1 MAQITAALVKELR
14 DLTGAGMMECK
25 KALTEAEGDMEA
37 AVDVLRTRGLAAAA
51 KRAGRATNEG
61 RVNAVVEGNA
71 GAVVQV
77 NCETDFV
84 ALTDKFQ
91 DYAAFFTQAVL
102 ENAPADVEAL
112 LASSYDGKNIQEE
125 LTEAIHVIGENMQIA
140 NFKRLEVEGTGALVP
155 YVHMNGKIGVL
166 VSFAFENA
174 ATAEDERFIACAK
187 DVAMQIAAL
196 DPVSVDSDSVPE
208 EVRKHE
214 MDIYVAQAA
223 ESGKP
228 EAIQQKIAEGRM
240 HKFYKESCLLE
251 QDFVKDGDL
260 SVGQYVKNASKEL
273 GDELKVVTFARIAL
287 GD

>member
-1 MAQITAALVKELR
+1 
-14 DLTGAGMMECK
+14 
-25 KALTEAEGDMEA
+25 
-37 AVDVLRTRGLAAAA
+37 
-51 KRAGRATNEG
+51 
-61 RVNAVVEGNA
+61 
-71 GAVVQV
+71 
-77 NCETDFV
+77 
-84 ALTDKFQ
+84 
-91 DYAAFFTQAVL
+91 
-102 ENAPADVEAL
+102 
-112 LASSYDGKNIQEE
+112 
-125 LTEAIHVIGENMQIA
+125 
-140 NFKRLEVEGTGALVP
+140 
-155 YVHMNGKIGVL
+155 
-166 VSFAFENA
+166 
-174 ATAEDERFIACAK
+174 
-187 DVAMQIAAL
+187 MQIAAL